1 MQQITYKP
9 IGIIHTPFLT
19 LNNIP
24 IQNIGATEEIATIEI
39 FPEFAEGL
47 KDLEGFSHI
56 ILLYHLHLVQNSALI
71 VKPFMDTVPRGI
83 FATRSPIRPNPIGFT
98 IVKLVGINN
107 NLLTI
112 KHFDMLNNTPLL
124 DMKPYISTIDEI
136 KDSKSGWLTGK
147 IQNFENT
154 KSDSRFIL

>member
-9 IGIIHTPFLT
+9 IGIIHSPFLT

-24 IQNIGATEEIATIEI
+24 IQNVGATEEIATIEI
-39 FPEFAEGL
+39 FPEFVDGL

>member
-24 IQNIGATEEIATIEI
+24 IQNVGATEEIATIEI

-147 IQNFENT
+147 IQNFETT

>member
-9 IGIIHTPFLT
+9 IGIIHSPFLT

-24 IQNIGATEEIATIEI
+24 IQNVGATEEIATIEI
-39 FPEFAEGL
+39 FPEFVDGL

-71 VKPFMDTVPRGI
+71 VKPFMDTMPRGI

-147 IQNFENT
+147 IQNFETT

>member
-1 MQQITYKP
+1 MQEITYKP